1 MKYRYEIKQS
11 NNPSLSSADTFKTAV
26 KAVAVAKKDFA
37 QFRPGVTSAH
47 LSILDD
53 DGNLVLGYELTGAG
67 WVKRQT
73 ATEAWSKFRQATK

>member
-26 KAVAVAKKDFA
+26 KALAVAKQDCERIYPNRVSDA
-37 QFRPGVTSAH
+37 
-47 LSILDD
+47 ILRVFDE
-53 DGNLVLGYELTGAG
+53 DGIMVLVYEKYGSG

-73 ATEAWSKFRQATK
+73 ATEAW